1 MLKREFAIVFR
12 GACLFVAL
20 IVVAGTVLTG
30 TSAWAQPPFP
40 VPSALQ
46 PAPASAPTNSPP
58 TNSPPTS
65 PTPTDSPAMP
75 PADSPSTD
83 APRPDVPAAS
93 AETDQVTMATL
104 EDLKKRVE
112 SSADLQ
118 PDQIKTL
125 VDILEQARGDLALAA
140 EFTANFKAWQQQA
153 TEIES
158 ARQRAQANLEAAQ
171 REPPPTFQDL
181 EPLPRLEQALA
192 SMQQDLVHAQNE
204 LAQAEKRINDRT
216 LRQKTIKDRLA
227 AIPGELE
234 ANASELAKLNASDD
248 SSLSTTVRRFRLL
261 AQRKKLESE
270 SPAIQAQAALL
281 TAQEAANLLQLARNE
296 WTLRVARLRDEVAL
310 LQREVLRKRSKDA
323 KDRSDVARADA
334 EYSDIPLIREIYEQN
349 VEIVEEE
356 IAFREKE
363 KQLKEQIA
371 DAESITNWLTTKHKD
386 LANRQGKI
394 GSNKSF
400 GVRLRNEGKLL
411 PDLRTYREQIAERT
425 RLSQEAQMELIDVA
439 SRINLLSRLDTRV
452 SLAMQQIFPGAA
464 MGELSDARQME
475 YNQVARDVRRAYEQ
489 QQKYLTELQNANES
503 YVSALDE
510 LDAEQAQ
517 LINATESF
525 QKFIVE
531 NILWVPTS
539 SLLNFQDVLRDRE
552 SLHLLFSPSRW
563 LGLANEYRKD
573 AFVNPAIYVA
583 AALVW
588 LTMLLTQRQQSSY
601 IRALGQRAGS
611 RLNTSMQPTWEAIF
625 WTALKSLVWPFPLFF
640 LAWRGKGLNSEI
652 QVLSGYVL
660 TITIW
665 LYWLELVRNTCRDR
679 GLGVAH
685 FQWPERVNRVVMVQ
699 LSSLIVLATPV
710 ILASVIILSR
720 SPEQEA
726 LPLQRSLGVIFYL
739 LLAYALHRLTSK
751 KTGILREWN
760 ELHPGSWSA
769 QLSQVWHLIA
779 VLLPLFLA
787 GLTIAGYTYA
797 GGQLSVRLAQSLMVV
812 FGALFAKA
820 TFIRWLTL
828 RHRRLAIEHARE
840 VRAAL
845 AEANPEEEGPSASKL
860 EAQEARTNLVE
871 VSMQSKRVLNTT
883 VLAVSLVWIWYIW
896 IDVLPAL
903 QRLDQYPIPLLG
915 FSVAKVLF
923 ASLAAVLFATA
934 ARNIPGLIEMLLLE
948 RLPLDR
954 SVRYA
959 IGSLTRYA
967 IVVVGIYVFG
977 NTIGISWDN
986 VQWLVAA
993 LTFGLGF
1000 GLQEIFANFISGLI
1014 ILFEQPV
1021 RVGDIVTIDSV
1032 TGSVSRIR
1040 IRSTT
1045 IVDWDRKEYIV
1056 PNKEFI
1062 TGKLL
1067 NWTLSDTTNRFVL
1080 NVDVALNSD
1089 PVQVREVLY
1098 QVIRSQQYVMADPAP
1113 MVVFDGFVL
1122 GAMRFVIRAY
1132 LPNMD
1137 NRAEVMHQTYVRIVQ
1152 AFSEAG
1158 IVIPIPQRD
1167 LLLRTTNPISV
1178 QQGKEPASKA
1188 PPSGHES
1195 NGTLEPSESS
1205 AE

>member
-12 GACLFVAL
+12 GSWGIVAFLFVT
-20 IVVAGTVLTG
+20 GFVLTG
-30 TSAWAQPPFP
+30 RSTCAQPPFP
-40 VPSALQ
+40 SLPAQQ
-46 PAPASAPTNSPP
+46 PAPEGTAPATAPSDSPSAGATRAE
-58 TNSPPTS
+58 TPPTS
-65 PTPTDSPAMP
+65 
-75 PADSPSTD
+75 AD
-83 APRPDVPAAS
+83 
-93 AETDQVTMATL
+93 TDQVTMSTL

-112 SSADLQ
+112 SSGDLQ
-118 PDQIKTL
+118 PEQVKSLLDL
-125 VDILEQARGDLALAA
+125 LEQARADLVQSA
-140 EFTANFKAWQQQA
+140 EYAANFKAWQQQA

-158 ARQRAQANLEAAQ
+158 ARQRAQASLEAAQ
-171 REPPPTFQDL
+171 RESPQTFQDL
-181 EPLPRLEQALA
+181 ETLSALEQALA
-192 SMQQDLVHAQNE
+192 SKQQDLVHAQNE
-204 LAQAEKRINDRT
+204 LAQTEKRINDRA
-216 LRQKTIKDRLA
+216 LRQKNIKERLA

-234 ANASELAKLNASDD
+234 ANTVELSRLGAGDEPSISVL
-248 SSLSTTVRRFRLL
+248 VRRFRLL
-261 AQRKKLESE
+261 AQRKKLENE

-281 TAQEAANLLQLARNE
+281 SAQEAANLIQLARNE
-296 WTLRVARLRDEVAL
+296 WTVRVARLREEVAY
-310 LQREVLRKRSKDA
+310 LQREVLRRRSKDA

-334 EYSDIPLIREIYEQN
+334 EYSSIPLIKDIYHQN

-356 IAFREKE
+356 ISFRERE
-363 KQLKEQIA
+363 KRLKEQIA
-371 DAESITNWLTTKHKD
+371 DAEAITNWLMTKHKD
-386 LANRQGKI
+386 LANRQEKI
-394 GSNKSF
+394 GSNKAF
-400 GVRLRNEGKLL
+400 GIRLRNEGKLL
-411 PDLRTYREQIAERT
+411 PDLRTYRDQIAERT
-425 RLSQEAQMELIDVA
+425 QLSQEAQMELIDVA
-439 SRINLLSRLDTRV
+439 SRINMLSRLDHRV

-464 MGELSDARQME
+464 MGELSDDRQLE

-489 QQKYLTELQNANES
+489 QQKYLTELQSANES

-510 LDAEQAQ
+510 LDAQQQQ
-517 LINATESF
+517 LINAAESF

-539 SLLNFQDVLRDRE
+539 SLLRIQDVIHDRA
-552 SLHLLFSPSRW
+552 SLLYLFGTTEWIR
-563 LGLANEYRKD
+563 LADEYRKD
-573 AFVNPAIYVA
+573 AFVNPAVYI
-583 AALVW
+583 AALLVW
-588 LTMLLTQRQQSSY
+588 VTLLVTQRQQRKY
-601 IRALGQRAGS
+601 IISLGQKAAS

-625 WTALKSLVWPFPLFF
+625 WTTLKSLVWPFPLFF
-640 LAWRGKGLNSEI
+640 LAWRGKGLSSDTAL
-652 QVLSGYVL
+652 LSGYVL

-699 LSSLIVLATPV
+699 LSSLIMLATPV
-710 ILASVIILSR
+710 ILAAVIILSR
-720 SPEQEA
+720 TPDQEA
-726 LPLQRSLGVIFYL
+726 LPLERTCGVVFYL

-769 QLSQVWHLIA
+769 QLSPVWHLIA
-779 VLLPLFLA
+779 VSLPLFLA

-797 GGQLSVRLAQSLMVV
+797 AGQLSVRLAQSLMVV

-845 AEANPEEEGPSASKL
+845 AESNPEEEGRSATKL

-883 VLAVSLVWIWYIW
+883 VLVASLVWIWYIW

-915 FSVAKVLF
+915 LSVAKVLF
-923 ASLAAVLFATA
+923 ASFVAILFATA
-934 ARNIPGLIEMLLLE
+934 ARNIPGLVEMLLLE

-977 NTIGISWDN
+977 LTIGISWEN

-1021 RVGDIVTIDSV
+1021 RVGDVVTIDSV

-1067 NWTLSDTTNRFVL
+1067 NWTLTDTTNRFVL

-1089 PVQVREVLY
+1089 PVQVREVLLK
-1098 QVIRSQQYVMADPAP
+1098 VICSQQHVMTDPAP
-1113 MVVFDGFVL
+1113 MVIFDGFVS

-1132 LPNMD
+1132 LPNMEH
-1137 NRAEVMHQTYVRIVQ
+1137 RAETMHQTYVRIVQ
-1152 AFSEAG
+1152 AFAEAG
-1158 IVIPIPQRD
+1158 IVIPVPQRD
-1167 LLLRTTNPISV
+1167 LLLRTASPISV
-1178 QQGKEPASKA
+1178 QQSREDIPKSPSVHQGNGELAPAS
-1188 PPSGHES
+1188 SS
-1195 NGTLEPSESS
+1195 SES
-1205 AE
+1205 